1 MAKAFV
7 LIGHRHWGKSRTLR
21 ALTGGRLTRRD
32 RIAGRTFR
40 IRRTS
45 NDDLPSEFED
55 FVCSLQPATDPFV
68 IVPMCPNFGGVQ
80 PAAES
85 SLQELV
91 GKYQVFVWVLRQAY
105 GGGRQINQQEIAELT
120 RFGTVGIDQHS
131 DQEDLQR
138 AAAFEVFIAAN
149 V

>member
-32 RIAGRTFR
+32 TIAGRTFR

-45 NDDLPSEFED
+45 NDDLPSEFEH
-55 FVCSLQPATDPFV
+55 FVRSLQPATDPFV

-80 PAAES
+80 ADAES
-85 SLQELV
+85 LLRELTS
-91 GKYQVFVWVLRQAY
+91 KYQVFIWVLQQAY
-105 GGGRQINQQEIAELT
+105 GGGREINRQEIAELT

-131 DQEDLQR
+131 DHEARRRAVTFQR
-138 AAAFEVFIAAN
+138 FIAAN